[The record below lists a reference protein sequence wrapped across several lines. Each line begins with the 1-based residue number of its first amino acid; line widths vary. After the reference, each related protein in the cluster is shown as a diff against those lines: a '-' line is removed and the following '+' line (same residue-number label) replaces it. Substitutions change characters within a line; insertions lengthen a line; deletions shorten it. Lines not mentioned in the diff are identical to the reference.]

1 MTLKREIVNYVSLN
15 GKQQELYNFHRL
27 AGKLANY
34 GYYSIQLSDDWQG
47 ADFLAVHFNGE
58 DSLKVQ
64 LKGRMEFNKK
74 YNGKDLFIAF
84 PHGDDFYLYPHD
96 KILNVV
102 LSEQRIEKTASWQ
115 DKGHYSWPKPTK
127 WALALL
133 EDYKV

>member
-1 MTLKREIVNYVSLN
+1 MTLKREIVNYDSLN

-96 KILNVV
+96 KMLNVV
-102 LSEQRIEKTASWQ
+102 LLEQGIEKTASWQ
-115 DKGHYSWPKPTK
+115 DNGHYSWPKPTK